1 VTDDSWQGATAG
13 AAGLRRF
20 RLADVPAQPWKNGG
34 GRTREIASWP
44 PGAGLDDFLWRISV
58 ARIETSGPFSVFAG
72 VDRVITLLDG
82 PGVVLRGGFP
92 EGEHALT
99 EPLAPFAF
107 PGDVAVDCE
116 MRGAASED
124 LNVMSRRGRVRARVS
139 VLHGP
144 AGLPPAGCGMLLA
157 ARGAWLAEPA
167 MEGVPLELEPG
178 AGAWWGG
185 APHGWRLRPAA
196 GRVSGQAAALVAVVF
211 DRLAADGGASQVQD
225 ET

>member
-1 VTDDSWQGATAG
+1 MTDDSWQDGVAG
-13 AAGLRRF
+13 AGGLRTF
-20 RLADVPAQPWKNGG
+20 RLTDVPAQPWKNGG

-58 ARIETSGPFSVFAG
+58 ARIETSGPFSAFAG

-92 EGEHALT
+92 EGEHALA

-107 PGDVAVDCE
+107 PGDAAVDCE

-157 ARGAWLAEPA
+157 AHGAWLAQPA
-167 MEGVPLELEPG
+167 MDRAALVLEPWTG
-178 AGAWWGG
+178 VWWGG
-185 APHGWRLRPAA
+185 APQGWRLVPAA
-196 GRVSGQAAALVAVVF
+196 GGISGRAAALVAVAF
-211 DRLAADGGASQVQD
+211 DRLTPDAGASPAQD
-225 ET
+225 KT